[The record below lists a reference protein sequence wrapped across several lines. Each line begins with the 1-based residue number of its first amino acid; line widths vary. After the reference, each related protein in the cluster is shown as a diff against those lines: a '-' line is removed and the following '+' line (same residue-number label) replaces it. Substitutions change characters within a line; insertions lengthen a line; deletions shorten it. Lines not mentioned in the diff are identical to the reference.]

1 MMFGHH
7 SVESHGEHCAAEDQ
21 GEHAPADRQRAQK
34 SPPAGTAALPFTGP
48 CMNCTMADP
57 LTHEIA
63 IVKAH
68 YGTRYGMV
76 ADKVA
81 TLMTATNMALKW
93 RRVRGPPRTSATLT
107 VILPGPTALVG
118 RFTQIR
124 AGS

>member
-93 RRVRGPPRTSATLT
+93 RRVRAPPHTPPTRS
-107 VILPGPTALVG
+107 VIQPKPAPRVVKIT
-118 RFTQIR
+118 TDK
-124 AGS
+124 